1 MCRQKS
7 SDNNTFYGKSCFEG
21 SNLDWCFIFLTFCT
35 LLFRFLLSLFIFLL
49 FYWKNMIGIEKSQVH
64 SAFQAMTQTIHRII
78 CSRNIHRTRH
88 RNMEW
93 NVLLLSSWWNC
104 VFEFLSI
111 WWYLNHAIFVG
122 FFAHE
127 SEVQFA
133 CGSVLHKALTLIF
146 QHISWCIVIKSRL

>member
-21 SNLDWCFIFLTFCT
+21 SNLDWCFIFLPFCT

-49 FYWKNMIGIEKSQVH
+49 FYWNIMIGIEKSQVH
-64 SAFQAMTQTIHRII
+64 SAFQVMTQTIHRII
-78 CSRNIHRTRH
+78 CWRNIHRTRH

-93 NVLLLSSWWNC
+93 NELLLSSWWNC
-104 VFEFLSI
+104 AFEFLSI

-127 SEVQFA
+127 SEVQCA

-146 QHISWCIVIKSRL
+146 NTYLDA